1 MGRCLRFLWR
11 RGRGSLMI
19 TLGVLPVPI
28 LLTAYYARDF
38 LPYVWLWPLIHVG
51 LDVMGTVV
59 RGKAR
64 ILYAFFELAAMTGLT
79 FLVGFP
85 FENVQLCAPGV
96 VYAALLLIEL
106 PLSAE
111 ERIAQPRIL
120 KYAVIGGLL
129 HSVGQFFLT
138 SERQVGKTVL
148 KPVGPW
154 LTVGFILLVAVA
166 LILLNEASLSSI
178 SQGRL
183 QVGKVMRRK
192 NLILTIAVGAVASAV
207 AAVMVLIHRISH
219 GLQAFYRRI
228 LEWISSLPSLLNRK
242 RGSSNAPPPEETIPL
257 GELETLEAEPSWVKT
272 VITVVVIAC
281 AAAAVLY
288 GLYFLIRKLKGFLE
302 LLGSGL
308 QKYMQAVSEDFVDE
322 ITDTRDD
329 RKKPEK
335 RKKLSVFNMRKL
347 SPAER
352 IRYRYGLLMGKHPE
366 WMTGSTARENLTASA
381 AGVYERVRYSSH
393 PVGEAEA
400 NIFDEETK
408 RI

>member
-19 TLGVLPVPI
+19 TLGVLPVPV

-38 LPYVWLWPLIHVG
+38 LPYVWLWPLMHVG

-64 ILYAFFELAAMTGLT
+64 ILYAFLQLAAMTGLT
-79 FLVGFP
+79 FLMGFP
-85 FENVQLCAPGV
+85 PKNVQLCVPGV
-96 VYAALLLIEL
+96 MYAVLLLIEL

-111 ERIAQPRIL
+111 DRIVQTRIL

-138 SERQVGKTVL
+138 SERQMGKAVL
-148 KPVGPW
+148 QPVGPW
-154 LTVGFILLVAVA
+154 LTVSFILLVAVA

-183 QVGKVMRRK
+183 QVGKTMRRK
-192 NLILTIAVGAVASAV
+192 NQILTVAVGAVASGV
-207 AAVMVLIHRISH
+207 AAVMVLIHRISP

-228 LEWISSLPSLLNRK
+228 LEWLSSVPGLLTKNRK
-242 RGSSNAPPPEETIPL
+242 SSNRPPEEMPI
-257 GELETLEAEPSWVKT
+257 GELETLEPEPSWMKT

-281 AAAAVLY
+281 ASAAVLY
-288 GLYFLIRKLKGFLE
+288 GLYFLIRKLKGFLK

-308 QKYMQAVSEDFVDE
+308 QKYVQAVSEDYVDE
-322 ITDTRDD
+322 VTDTRDD
-329 RKKPEK
+329 RKKKEK
-335 RKKLSVFNMRKL
+335 RKKRSVFNMRKL

-352 IRYRYGLLMGKHPE
+352 IRYRYGLLMRKHPE
-366 WMTGSTARENLTASA
+366 WETGSTARENLTASA
-381 AGVYERVRYSSH
+381 AGVYERVRYSNH

-400 NIFDEETK
+400 QVFDEETK
-408 RI
+408 KV